1 MKVEITAEKFY
12 AYYQLQMSGEINM
25 LDYKKGCE
33 ITGLSKDEWINIIN
47 NYRTYK
53 EKFIT
58 D

>member
-1 MKVEITAEKFY
+1 MKVEITEDKFLK
-12 AYYQLQMSGEINM
+12 YYQLQMSGEINM

-33 ITGLSKDEWINIIN
+33 ITGLSNEEWINIIN

-53 EKFIT
+53 EQYIK

>member
-1 MKVEITAEKFY
+1 MKVEITEEKFN

-33 ITGLSKDEWINIIN
+33 ITGLTKDEWINIIN